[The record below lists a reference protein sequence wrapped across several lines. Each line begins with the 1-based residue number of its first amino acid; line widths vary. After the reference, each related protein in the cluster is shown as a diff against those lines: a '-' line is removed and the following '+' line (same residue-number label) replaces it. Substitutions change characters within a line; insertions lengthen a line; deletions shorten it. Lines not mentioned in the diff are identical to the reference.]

1 MEEANSNVKSLTRT
15 QSGKIQVKMQELF
28 TEIYQLN
35 FENLESDNQINN
47 EMKQIDKNS
56 AIIL

>member
-15 QSGKIQVKMQELF
+15 QSGKIQVKKQELF
-28 TEIYQLN
+28 TEIYQLS

>member
-15 QSGKIQVKMQELF
+15 QSGKIQVKKQELF

>member
-15 QSGKIQVKMQELF
+15 QSGKIQVKKQELF

-35 FENLESDNQINN
+35 FENLDSDNQINN
-47 EMKQIDKNS
+47 EIKQIDKNS